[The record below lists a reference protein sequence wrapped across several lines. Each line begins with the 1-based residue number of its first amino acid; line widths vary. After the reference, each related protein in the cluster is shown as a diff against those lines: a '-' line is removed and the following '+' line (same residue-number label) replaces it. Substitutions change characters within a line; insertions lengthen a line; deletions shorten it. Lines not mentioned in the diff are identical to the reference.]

1 MSSKKLLLFA
11 PRLAA
16 VVGFVVLSILPMAAQ
31 GNRQQLNGTYS
42 FVGEQACLVSPGGFN
57 PNFTPAGAAS
67 VQSASVEGIMKFN
80 ADGTGTGEFT
90 ELLIAHPP
98 AALVFASSQ
107 DASFS
112 FTYTV
117 GDDGV
122 VTIVSGAVTGKFSS
136 GPFAGLTF
144 SNNPPPMSGR
154 VAKNG
159 TAISIATHVP
169 TVETSELGP
178 PISAS
183 IPRICHRARTLV
195 AIHTEPTS

>member
-1 MSSKKLLLFA
+1 MTSKKLLLLA
-11 PRLAA
+11 SRLTA
-16 VVGFVVLSILPMAAQ
+16 VVAVVVLSTMPVAAQ
-31 GNRQQLNGTYS
+31 GNRAQLDGTYS
-42 FVGEQACLVSPGGFN
+42 FVGEQACLVSPSGFN
-57 PNFTPAGAAS
+57 PNLTPVGAAS
-67 VQSASVEGIMKFN
+67 VQSASVEGTMKFN

-107 DASFS
+107 EAAFS
-112 FTYTV
+112 FTYTI

-122 VTIVSGAVTGKFSS
+122 LTIVSGAVTGKFSS

-159 TAISIATHVP
+159 AAISIATLVP

-178 PISAS
+178 PVSVS
-183 IPRICHRARTLV
+183 IPRICHRARTLSP
-195 AIHTEPTS
+195 IHADPS